1 MYSTSMCILSH
12 LVFYFMVIS
21 LYIIK
26 FISGKMLFIVPVDYY
41 TVHGY
46 LYTNQH
52 PLEADLP
59 YYPRDK
65 KNNNWDVSQELGL
78 LPFLRCGT
86 CCV

>member
-26 FISGKMLFIVPVDYY
+26 FNSGKMLFIVPVDYY

-65 KNNNWDVSQELGL
+65 KKKIGMLVKSWGFFPS
-78 LPFLRCGT
+78 
-86 CCV
+86 